1 MFFKTATQY
10 QLKDEPFIFLQL
22 HENTVEHRMLL
33 LFWTLKLHLYFTKWT
48 QLKIKL
54 QLTVLYTNRTN
65 LMEMNTH
72 LKY

>member
-48 QLKIKL
+48 QL
-54 QLTVLYTNRTN
+54 
-65 LMEMNTH
+65 
-72 LKY
+72 